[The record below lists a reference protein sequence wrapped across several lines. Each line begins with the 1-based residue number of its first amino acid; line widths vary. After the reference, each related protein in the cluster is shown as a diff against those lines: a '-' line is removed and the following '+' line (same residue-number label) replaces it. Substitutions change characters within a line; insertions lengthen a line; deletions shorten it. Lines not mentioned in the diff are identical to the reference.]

1 MGNIV
6 PKFCLKTIVFF
17 VIVITLFSA
26 NSALAESA
34 KASFEDWLA
43 VFKASAEHKGISKE
57 TLDVALQDLKFVP
70 KIVKMDRNQPETK
83 LTLQKYLSRVIS
95 RARVVTGRKKLK
107 ALQPLLRK
115 IQQQYGVQA
124 RFIVAFWALETDF
137 GRLTGGHYVIQA
149 LATLAYEG
157 RRGQFFRKELMNAL
171 RIMEAGHVVRADM
184 TGSWAGAMGQT
195 QFMPSTFLGYAVD
208 YNGDGKKNIWLTLE
222 DALASAANYLSR
234 LEWRD
239 DITWG
244 REVTL
249 LAEFDDKLIDLTIE
263 KRLSE
268 WQALGV
274 RKIDGRRLPT
284 RDLMASIVR
293 PDGEGGRAFI
303 VYSNY
308 RAILKWNRSHYFAIS
323 VGLLSNQ
330 IAQQ

>member
-1 MGNIV
+1 V
-6 PKFCLKTIVFF
+6 SKFCLKSVVFF
-17 VIVITLFSA
+17 VIAIIVFSTH
-26 NSALAESA
+26 SVVA
-34 KASFEDWLA
+34 KPAKPSFDDWLA
-43 VFKASAEHKGISKE
+43 AFKADAEHAGISNE
-57 TLDVALQDLKFVP
+57 TLEVALQDLRFAP
-70 KIVKMDRNQPETK
+70 KVVKLDRNQPEVK
-83 LTLQKYLSRVIS
+83 LTLQKYLDRVIN
-95 RARVVTGRKKLK
+95 RARVATGREKLT
-107 ALQPLLRK
+107 ALQPLLGK
-115 IQQQYGVQA
+115 IEKQYGVQA

-157 RRGQFFRKELMNAL
+157 RRGAFFRKELMNAL
-171 RIMEAGHVVRADM
+171 RIMEAGHVTRADM

-234 LEWRD
+234 LKWRD

-244 REVTL
+244 REVIL
-249 LAEFDDKLIDLTIE
+249 PADFDAELIDLAIE
-263 KRLSE
+263 KRLDE
-268 WQALGV
+268 WQILGV
-274 RKIDGRRLPT
+274 RRMNGRSLPV

-308 RAILKWNRSHYFAIS
+308 RAIMKWNRSHYFAIS